1 MKDIL
6 ESHTIVHDGTNPIN
20 GEDEYFL
27 SKNGNAIKVERDENG
42 HVVRAFGGFQLENIR
57 QNIDSGT
64 TGVTSCEVTK
74 PFEGLKNGQTYVM
87 DSPLVPTYRSVYS
100 IMTNDDDI
108 NKWDEEAWANNPYSQ
123 FFDLCQADAYDNIII
138 GCGLVDEQWS
148 SSEQKSALKKY
159 HVFIND
165 NGPDYNVQ
173 FFNNY
178 RYTVFVPT
186 NEAVKAAIAAG
197 LPTWEEIEQDYMS
210 HRKKEWDPETNDWKL
225 SPDSEPDKIIYEY
238 TDSLETL
245 EDSLR
250 IQAKIS
256 YLTNFIRY
264 HFADNSVFADK
275 TALAD
280 NEMVTSSYDSE
291 LGLFC
296 KIHVDR
302 VRKGDETALRVCDEV
317 TYKIDP
323 NQKMETVGEKNV
335 LARDMSCSKRPVG
348 VVMTGISLDA
358 SSAAVI
364 HQIDGVLNHTELVNG
379 RYDST
384 WATPTA
390 AKRYLKRYGT
400 IK

>member
-1 MKDIL
+1 MN
-6 ESHTIVHDGTNPIN
+6 TW
-20 GEDEYFL
+20 Y
-27 SKNGNAIKVERDENG
+27 
-42 HVVRAFGGFQLENIR
+42 
-57 QNIDSGT
+57 
-64 TGVTSCEVTK
+64 
-74 PFEGLKNGQTYVM
+74 
-87 DSPLVPTYRSVYS
+87 
-100 IMTNDDDI
+100 
-108 NKWDEEAWANNPYSQ
+108 
-123 FFDLCQADAYDNIII
+123 
-138 GCGLVDEQWS
+138 
-148 SSEQKSALKKY
+148 
-159 HVFIND
+159 
-165 NGPDYNVQ
+165 

-225 SPDSEPDKIIYEY
+225 SPDSEPDNIIYEY
-238 TDSLETL
+238 TDSLETKD
-245 EDSLR
+245 DSLR
-250 IQAKIS
+250 IQAKIT